1 MMIMLERGKWKVP
14 WGCQGVAVSVRD
26 MGEVLERPYELW
38 LERLSKVYPQDRA
51 VEKDGIWG
59 RDRGNN
65 LGKGIR

>member
-1 MMIMLERGKWKVP
+1 M
-14 WGCQGVAVSVRD
+14 AVSVRD

-38 LERLSKVYPQDRA
+38 LERLSNVYPQDRA